1 MTTKSFI
8 IIWVSSLA
16 LTATSVWYATKT
28 YYTQPISN
36 TNPIVVSPVVSPV
49 IPTEPNLSC
58 ELAKSE
64 LWKFRNDLPVVNVV
78 MLEQTR
84 SNVNLMIDGSVYTRK
99 FLTEVSIPLIQ
110 QESGNFKLYLGI
122 GVGTAATA
130 GAIYCGYRLV
140 KLLH

>member
-8 IIWVSSLA
+8 IICVSSLA

-99 FLTEVSIPLIQ
+99 FLTEVNVPLVQ
-110 QESGNFKLYLGI
+110 MESGNWRFAAGVTVGAVAVVGISYGAVKLYE
-122 GVGTAATA
+122 
-130 GAIYCGYRLV
+130 RF
-140 KLLH
+140 K